1 MSVAPGS
8 YDHNVEVGDVRDVFR
23 AEGEQPPEDTSD
35 GDAKISDAI
44 DKAVNFAGPRIY
56 DRVTSYTFD
65 TAVAFLAADYLYSYS
80 GGGKKKK
87 VKTGPEA
94 ITYFEGDDTGKF
106 AELAARW
113 DTSDRLFQ
121 KTVGGFV
128 I

>member
-44 DKAVNFAGPRIY
+44 DAAVSFAGPRIY
-56 DRVTSYTFD
+56 DRVTSDTFERV
-65 TAVAFLAADYLYSYS
+65 VAYLAADYLFSDT
-80 GGGKKKK
+80 GAGMKKK

-94 ITYFEGDDTGKF
+94 ITYFQDDDTGKF
-106 AELAARW
+106 ADSAARW
-113 DTSDRLFQ
+113 DTSNRLFQ